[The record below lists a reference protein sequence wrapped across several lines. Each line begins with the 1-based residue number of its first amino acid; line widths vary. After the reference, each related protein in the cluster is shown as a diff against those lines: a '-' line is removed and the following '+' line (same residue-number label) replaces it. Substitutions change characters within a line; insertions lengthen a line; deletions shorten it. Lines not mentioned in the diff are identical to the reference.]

1 MIQLAKSNDAV
12 AQKEAVVTL
21 RFFVCDHSK
30 NKSVAIAE
38 GAIAVMVQL
47 AKSSDADLQREAVET
62 LRQLA
67 SYHAGIKTLAAV
79 EGAIP
84 LMVQLAKSSNFA
96 LQREALLTL
105 GYLVMDHSENQS
117 AAEAAGAIE
126 HMLTLT
132 AKIEVALEALDT
144 LDKLLCL
151 SSNASKAV
159 SLGAIAR
166 LTQLKGCRG
175 DSFDKSIGEVLSKLE
190 SKAAAETQAA
200 QAAAVRLIDVDLV
213 SCLTC
218 VAVLV

>member
-1 MIQLAKSNDAV
+1 
-12 AQKEAVVTL
+12 
-21 RFFVCDHSK
+21 
-30 NKSVAIAE
+30 
-38 GAIAVMVQL
+38 MVQL
-47 AKSSDADLQREAVET
+47 AKSCDADLQREAVET

-96 LQREALLTL
+96 LQREAVLTL
-105 GYLVMDHSENQS
+105 GYLVIDHSENQS

-126 HMLTLT
+126 LMLTLLFT
-132 AKIEVALEALDT
+132 SAQVEVALEALDT

-175 DSFDKSIGEVLSKLE
+175 VSFDKSIGEVLSKLE
-190 SKAAAETQAA
+190 SKAVAETQAA
-200 QAAAVRLIDVDLV
+200 QAAAVRPH
-213 SCLTC
+213 
-218 VAVLV
+218 